1 MGVLSRLH
9 KLCLPGQ
16 AFTPSPIPLVFLY
29 SKQQVDTIFPNGPK
43 QQLSKFLEISLSK
56 TLTCYY
62 PWAGRLKDNATVECN
77 DVGAEYFEVQ
87 INSPMD
93 EVVHHSD
100 SRIKDMV
107 TFPQGATWGNCTDR
121 ALAIA
126 QLIHF
131 ECGEIAISV
140 CLSHKVG
147 DGCSCYWF
155 LRDGASLT
163 RGPNAKIASTPYFV
177 EDSVILSPLPDG
189 PLVSPSG
196 MSTLIYNSSREGDF
210 NLSKVVADIR
220 NSKQK
225 LLSRD
230 N

>member
-1 MGVLSRLH
+1 MGVLSKIAQALPSWSSLH
-9 KLCLPGQ
+9 SQSYTFG
-16 AFTPSPIPLVFLY
+16 VFIL
-29 SKQQVDTIFPNGPK
+29 QT
-43 QQLSKFLEISLSK
+43 
-56 TLTCYY
+56 
-62 PWAGRLKDNATVECN
+62 ARRLKDNATVECN

-163 RGPNAKIASTPYFV
+163 RGPNAKITSTPYFV
-177 EDSVILSPLPDG
+177 EDSVIPSPLPDG

-196 MSTLIYNSSREGDF
+196 MSTLLYNSSREGDF